1 MLHLLA
7 LSPCILKTC
16 LVYPMASKSQQLHI
30 ILIPFLAQSHIIP
43 ILDFAKLL
51 SQRDL
56 IITIVSTPVN
66 SSSIQSIIDHATIS
80 SHAKIKLVT
89 VPFPSIQVGLPEGCE
104 NMDTLPSPDM
114 ATKLFAGC
122 EMLQEPILK
131 LLSNF
136 QLRPSAIISSN
147 ALPWTG
153 KVACSLGIPRYAFQT
168 ICCFSMLVSHN
179 VGRMNVGQ
187 TVMSDS
193 ESFEVQNM
201 PDKIVITKSQMPR
214 RDSKK
219 GGVDIRKVIQQMA
232 EAERLTRGM
241 VVNSFEDM
249 EPKYVEALKNMGKK
263 LWCIGP
269 VSLCN
274 QDMSDKLER
283 GGKEGS
289 IDGNVCLKWL
299 DSMAPKSV
307 IYACFGSIGRIPSA
321 QIIETGLGL
330 EASNRPFIWIIRKK
344 DVSNQVEKWLDDE
357 KFEERIKGR
366 GLIIR
371 GWAPQVVI
379 LSHPSVGGFITHCG
393 WNSTL
398 EAICA
403 GVPMIT
409 WPMFAEQFYNEK
421 LVVNVLKIGVR
432 VGAEIAVKMELED
445 EDKVFVSSVQVK
457 EAIEHL
463 MDDEERIQRATELS
477 QLAIKATNDGGSSFL
492 NITALIQDITEQT
505 NM

>member
-1 MLHLLA
+1 
-7 LSPCILKTC
+7 
-16 LVYPMASKSQQLHI
+16 MASKSQQLHI

-43 ILDFAKLL
+43 ILDFAKIL

-56 IITIVSTPVN
+56 IITIVTTPLN
-66 SSSIQSIIDHATIS
+66 SSSIQSVIDQATIS
-80 SHAKIKLVT
+80 SHVKIYLAT
-89 VPFPSIQVGLPEGCE
+89 VPFPSLQVGLPQGCE

-114 ATKLFAGC
+114 FPQLFDGC
-122 EMLQEPILK
+122 EMLQEPVQKIL
-131 LLSNF
+131 SEF
-136 QLRPSAIISSN
+136 QPRPSAIISSN
-147 ALPWTG
+147 SLPWTG
-153 KVACSLGIPRYAFQT
+153 KVAFNLGIPRYVFQT
-168 ICCFSMLVSHN
+168 ISCFSLLLSHN
-179 VGRMNVGQ
+179 VGLMNVGQ
-187 TVMSDS
+187 TVTSDT

-214 RDSKK
+214 IGIQK
-219 GGVDIRKVIQQMA
+219 GGVDIRKVIQQMT

-249 EPKYVEALKNMGKK
+249 ELKYVEAFKNMGKK
-263 LWCIGP
+263 IWCIGP

-274 QDMSDKLER
+274 QDLSDKLER
-283 GGKEGS
+283 GGKKGS
-289 IDGNVCLKWL
+289 IDENVCLKWL
-299 DSMAPKSV
+299 DTMAPRSV

-330 EASNRPFIWIIRKK
+330 EASNRPFIWIIRIK
-344 DVSNQVEKWLDDE
+344 DVSNQVEKWLEDE
-357 KFEERIKGR
+357 KFEDRVKGR
-366 GLIIR
+366 GLVVR

-432 VGAEIAVKMELED
+432 VGVEIAMRMELED
-445 EDKVFVSSVQVK
+445 ENKVFVSRVQLK
-457 EAIEHL
+457 EVIEHL
-463 MDDEERIQRATELS
+463 MDDEERIKRATVLS
-477 QLAIKATNDGGSSFL
+477 KLALKATNDGGSSFM
-492 NITALIQDITEQT
+492 NIIALIQDIIEQT
-505 NM
+505 NL

>member
-1 MLHLLA
+1 
-7 LSPCILKTC
+7 
-16 LVYPMASKSQQLHI
+16 MASKSQQLHI
-30 ILIPFLAQSHIIP
+30 ILIPFLSQSHIIP
-43 ILDFAKLL
+43 ILDFAKIL

-56 IITIVSTPVN
+56 IITVVTTPLN
-66 SSSIQSIIDHATIS
+66 SISIQSIIDHSTIS
-80 SHAKIKLVT
+80 SHVKIKLVT
-89 VPFPSIQVGLPEGCE
+89 VPFPSIQVALPQGCE
-104 NMDTLPSPDM
+104 SMDTLPSPDM
-114 ATKLFAGC
+114 APQLFAGC
-122 EMLQEPILK
+122 EMLQEPVLK

-136 QLRPSAIISSN
+136 QTRPSAIVSSN
-147 ALPWTG
+147 SLPWTG
-153 KVACSLGIPRYAFQT
+153 KVACSLGIPRYEFQT
-168 ICCFSMLVSHN
+168 ICCFSMLVSRN
-179 VGRMNVGQ
+179 VGRMNVRH
-187 TVMSDS
+187 TVKSDT
-193 ESFEVQNM
+193 EYFEVQDM
-201 PDKIVITKSQMPR
+201 PDKIVITKSQMPQTGVQ
-214 RDSKK
+214 K
-219 GGVDIRKVIQQMA
+219 GGVDIRKVMQQMA

-241 VVNSFEDM
+241 VVNSFEEI
-249 EPKYVEALKNMGKK
+249 EPKYVEAFKNMGKK
-263 LWCIGP
+263 IWCIGP

-274 QDMSDKLER
+274 QDMSNRLER
-283 GGKEGS
+283 GGKKGS
-289 IDGNVCLKWL
+289 IDEVVCLKWL
-299 DSMAPKSV
+299 DSMAPRSV

-344 DVSNQVEKWLDDE
+344 DVSSQVEKWLEDE

-371 GWAPQVVI
+371 GWAPQVAI

-432 VGAEIAVKMELED
+432 VGVEIAMKMELED
-445 EDKVFVSSVQVK
+445 ENKVFVNRVQVK

-463 MDDEERIQRATELS
+463 MDDEECRTRAKKLS
-477 QLAIKATNDGGSSFL
+477 ELAIKATNDGGSSFL
-492 NITALIQDITEQT
+492 NITALIQDIMEQT
-505 NM
+505 NLQ